1 MKGDFVMENKIAG
14 MIDEAIEE
22 AIKQLQITQKGS
34 PEYNQM
40 VTNIAKLNE
49 QRLKEAEL
57 DADAT
62 SKAIDRAMEDEKM
75 AHEMALKNEETRQTK
90 LKGYFDLAKSGLAL
104 VGTVGMSLLVIGAED
119 IGPVV
124 SKAFSFIP
132 RPKF

>member
-1 MKGDFVMENKIAG
+1 MENKIAG

-104 VGTVGMSLLVIGAED
+104 IGTVGMSLLVIGAED

>member
-1 MKGDFVMENKIAG
+1 MENKIAG

>member
-1 MKGDFVMENKIAG
+1 MENKIAG

-22 AIKQLQITQKGS
+22 AIKQLQITPKGS
-34 PEYNQM
+34 PEYNKM
-40 VTNIAKLNE
+40 VINIAKLNE

>member
-1 MKGDFVMENKIAG
+1 MENKIAG

-40 VTNIAKLNE
+40 VTNIAKINE

-62 SKAIDRAMEDEKM
+62 SKAVDRAMENEKM

>member
-1 MKGDFVMENKIAG
+1 MENKIAG

-22 AIKQLQITQKGS
+22 AIKQLQITPKGS
-34 PEYNQM
+34 PEYNKM
-40 VTNIAKLNE
+40 VINIAKLNE

-104 VGTVGMSLLVIGAED
+104 VGTVGMSLLVIGAEG

>member
-1 MKGDFVMENKIAG
+1 MENRIAG

>member
-1 MKGDFVMENKIAG
+1 MENKIAG

-22 AIKQLQITQKGS
+22 AIKQLQITPKGS

>member
-1 MKGDFVMENKIAG
+1 MENKIAG

-49 QRLKEAEL
+49 QRHKEAEL

-104 VGTVGMSLLVIGAED
+104 IGTVGMSLLVIGAED